1 LLDERKI
8 EETREETT
16 LYDKVMVAALEARRL
31 NRRRFLSGMEGDAK
45 VTTEALRRADGG
57 DVGWTRDP
65 QPEPAPEAEPAGE
78 SATDEEHSFAD

>member
-1 LLDERKI
+1 MQDERNNGEKG
-8 EETREETT
+8 EETT

-45 VTTEALRRADGG
+45 VTTEAIRRAQGG

-65 QPEPAPEAEPAGE
+65 RPEPAPEAEPAEE